1 MVSEPNFV
9 LGIKQ
14 KSLASKEESHVHITV
29 RSHTYL
35 SAGSKLHSI
44 SQPPWLI
51 AVSRSSNRASRDLTY
66 QICAQQAFAWWNQL
80 DRPTSRHIVT
90 KTQEHD
96 HQRQPHEPPRADN
109 GSWNSHMRRRRFST
123 PSLDLS
129 HMRRQDGLVVHRST
143 WPENLVVIR
152 RYTLPQ
158 APSGYLSRHH
168 APVHATT
175 RLLRAE
181 EFMLMSLG
189 DVITPSQQPCK
200 HLHISPS
207 PRQRHV
213 IGWRQRL
220 CCSTRDPTRTSIR
233 WLWTWTR
240 WL

>member
-90 KTQEHD
+90 KTQEPD
-96 HQRQPHEPPRADN
+96 HQRQLHAPPRADN
-109 GSWNSHMRRRRFST
+109 GSWNSHTRRRRFST

-129 HMRRQDGLVVHRST
+129 HTRRQDGLVVHRST

-152 RYTLPQ
+152 PCTC
-158 APSGYLSRHH
+158 HH
-168 APVHATT
+168 APPGFLAAPPRAGEHCS
-175 RLLRAE
+175 LLPCADTAA
-181 EFMLMSLG
+181 
-189 DVITPSQQPCK
+189 DVIWHHMMMSS
-200 HLHISPS
+200 LHVSSHAITSTS
-207 PRQRHV
+207 ALVHV
-213 IGWRQRL
+213 
-220 CCSTRDPTRTSIR
+220 SDTS
-233 WLWTWTR
+233 
-240 WL
+240 